1 MWSKVSTPPT
11 PLSEKLVH
19 RGTPSILFGF
29 PNDSLVTI
37 HTPGWRDTMWS
48 KVSCPRKPHDGRDWD
63 SNNRP
68 SDLKF
73 IALTLTQPRLHNWFP
88 MNDH

>member
-29 PNDSLVTI
+29 PNDSPV
-37 HTPGWRDTMWS
+37 P
-48 KVSCPRKPHDGRDWD
+48 
-63 SNNRP
+63 
-68 SDLKF
+68 
-73 IALTLTQPRLHNWFP
+73 TLYTWVERHNVE
-88 MNDH
+88 

>member
-1 MWSKVSTPPT
+1 MWSKVSTPPTPLSEKLVHRGTPSILFGFPNNSLVPIYTPGWRDTMWSKVSTPPT

-37 HTPGWRDTMWS
+37 YTPG
-48 KVSCPRKPHDGRDWD
+48 
-63 SNNRP
+63 
-68 SDLKF
+68 
-73 IALTLTQPRLHNWFP
+73 
-88 MNDH
+88 